1 MGDERLQGAPSDVIF
16 EVVEIS
22 DRQFKRDGNNLRI
35 TIDISLEEVR
45 IIIYRQYWDLERH
58 LNI

>member
-45 IIIYRQYWDLERH
+45 ILIYRQYWDLERH

>member
-22 DRQFKRDGNNLRI
+22 DRQFKREGNNLRL
-35 TIDISLEEVR
+35 TIDITL
-45 IIIYRQYWDLERH
+45 
-58 LNI
+58 